1 MDSEFVEYALRQLQ
15 QLGPVVAK
23 KMFGGH
29 GLYCDELMFAV
40 IDNDALFFKVDA
52 VTRLDYVAAGMSPFA
67 PLAGKKPMIGYY
79 ELPLDVLGSRE
90 KLAQWG
96 AKALAVARGKADEKQ
111 GSRKPTRQEL
121 AVQALANL
129 GPVSQRWLADA
140 GIRTRA
146 DLERIGSVA
155 AYKKVAEAG
164 HKPSANLLYAL
175 EGALLDL
182 RWDRLSE
189 EIKRNLLERAGIE
202 AAKKVAKS
210 RTKRPPRRGH

>member
-1 MDSEFVEYALRQLQ
+1 MESEFVEYALRQLQ
-15 QLGPVVAK
+15 VLGPVVARR
-23 KMFGGH
+23 MFGAY
-29 GLYCDELMFAV
+29 GLYCDERIFAV
-40 IDNDALFFKVDA
+40 IDNDALYFKVDA
-52 VTRLDYVAAGMSPFA
+52 LSRLEFVAAGMGPFA
-67 PLAGKKPMIGYY
+67 PLAGKKTGGAYY
-79 ELPLDVLGSRE
+79 ELPLDVLESRE

-96 AKALAVARGKADEKQ
+96 KKALAAAAGAEEKGQ
-111 GSRKPTRQEL
+111 AANRKSKHER
-121 AVQALANL
+121 AVEALGNL

-155 AYKKVAEAG
+155 AFKKVAQAG

-189 EIKRNLLERAGIE
+189 EVRQNLLERAGLPAPKK
-202 AAKKVAKS
+202 AAKP
-210 RTKRPPRRGH
+210 RTKRPR